1 MTQETTPADP
11 NMLASIFEY
20 AAHAIPS
27 RPINLLVL
35 GGDIPESQR
44 LATSVFG
51 ARLSSS
57 RFMLSLKGYSHGNTK
72 KPDPG
77 TIDLLIV
84 DARDHD
90 KAKLAEG
97 MTLALE
103 AVAPR
108 GRLVWIVPSS
118 ALVDSETQSFRHTL
132 TDRCSVFHIHIADTA
147 PNSALLWI
155 GNAQPSI
162 KQTVVLSRGG
172 PTTAPKDF
180 IDQPINVVR
189 NSPNWLELLPD
200 EAASRDESPDL
211 LSQYFEIR
219 RGVTTPDDEFFI
231 LPVSEIEKKGLEFE
245 AFRPVL
251 PDPIHLHDEIIE
263 SRPGGF
269 PDTDERLAIL
279 QIAHPD
285 EMGER
290 YPNVAAY
297 LAEGESRG
305 LDERSDGSKQPDW
318 YALEK
323 PAVPPIVIAAR
334 DGQPCC
340 FFLNRTNAIATDKY
354 LALYPKEK
362 VAAAIATNATLV
374 SRIWS
379 AITAAIENTEQD
391 ITVDDLAKFEVPG
404 LDQMLPR

>member
-132 TDRCSVFHIHIADTA
+132 QI
-147 PNSALLWI
+147 
-155 GNAQPSI
+155 
-162 KQTVVLSRGG
+162 
-172 PTTAPKDF
+172 PT
-180 IDQPINVVR
+180 
-189 NSPNWLELLPD
+189 
-200 EAASRDESPDL
+200 
-211 LSQYFEIR
+211 
-219 RGVTTPDDEFFI
+219 
-231 LPVSEIEKKGLEFE
+231 
-245 AFRPVL
+245 RPA
-251 PDPIHLHDEIIE
+251 
-263 SRPGGF
+263 G
-269 PDTDERLAIL
+269 
-279 QIAHPD
+279 
-285 EMGER
+285 
-290 YPNVAAY
+290 
-297 LAEGESRG
+297 
-305 LDERSDGSKQPDW
+305 
-318 YALEK
+318 
-323 PAVPPIVIAAR
+323 
-334 DGQPCC
+334 
-340 FFLNRTNAIATDKY
+340 
-354 LALYPKEK
+354 
-362 VAAAIATNATLV
+362 
-374 SRIWS
+374 
-379 AITAAIENTEQD
+379 
-391 ITVDDLAKFEVPG
+391 
-404 LDQMLPR
+404 